1 MRSLHERKPYT
12 SCAKAMLWQFQHSPC
27 IQRLCMAVTV
37 AVQTI
42 ACALQ
47 TIAKPHKT
55 FRGHNFHKT
64 MEPQV
69 HSSVKQPP
77 LHPTGQLPMS
87 QLLDPY
93 SFMYGTSKAEDT
105 RSIIHLAKA
114 LNFITLART
123 KTSILAASPNCLLR
137 RSLHLYLHL
146 NNLRLQGVNLN

>member
-1 MRSLHERKPYT
+1 MHTGLNLKPTRALMHERKLRT
-12 SCAKAMLWQFQHSPC
+12 FAKAMLAISIFTAHSTT
-27 IQRLCMAVTV
+27 LHGTTVT
-37 AVQTI
+37 VQTI

-47 TIAKPHKT
+47 TVAKPHKT

-93 SFMYGTSKAEDT
+93 SFMYGTASKAEDT
-105 RSIIHLAKA
+105 RSIIHLAKS
-114 LNFITLART
+114 LNF
-123 KTSILAASPNCLLR
+123 C
-137 RSLHLYLHL
+137 
-146 NNLRLQGVNLN
+146 